1 MKRLTAYVS
10 GSVQKTG
17 YRAKVAD
24 FARMLG
30 LKGTV
35 ENLDDSRVKILAEGN
50 EDKLKWF
57 EEAINIHDN
66 LIQVTSIE
74 REYSEPKGDFSR
86 FYKLVDKGETD
97 SRLDT
102 AASHLN
108 NLVGAVNNLNENLG
122 KKMDVMIDSNQNL
135 GKKMDVMI
143 DSNENLGKKMDVMID
158 SNENLGKKM
167 DVMIDSN
174 QNLGKKMDVMID
186 SNENLGKK
194 MDVMI
199 DSNENLG
206 KKMDVMV
213 DLQRETLN
221 SQENL
226 LEEVQESRKDLKG
239 YLEQRFEK
247 LESEVTEMR
256 AALREKGII

>member
-17 YRAKVAD
+17 YRAKVTD

-57 EEAINIHDN
+57 EEAININDN
-66 LIQVTSIE
+66 LIQVSSIE
-74 REYSEPKGDFSR
+74 REYSEPMGDFSR

-108 NLVGAVNNLNENLG
+108 NLIGALNNLNDNLGRKMDVMIDLNDNLG
-122 KKMDVMIDSNQNL
+122 KKMDA
-135 GKKMDVMI
+135 
-143 DSNENLGKKMDVMID
+143 
-158 SNENLGKKM
+158 
-167 DVMIDSN
+167 
-174 QNLGKKMDVMID
+174 
-186 SNENLGKK
+186 
-194 MDVMI
+194 
-199 DSNENLG
+199 
-206 KKMDVMV
+206 MV

-221 SQENL
+221 AQENL

>member
-1 MKRLTAYVS
+1 MMKRFTAYVS
-10 GSVQKTG
+10 GRVQETG

-57 EEAINIHDN
+57 EEAININDN
-66 LIQVTSIE
+66 LIQVSSIE
-74 REYSEPKGDFSR
+74 REYSEPMGDFSR

-108 NLVGAVNNLNENLG
+108 KLIGAVNNLNDNLG
-122 KKMDVMIDSNQNL
+122 KKMDTMIDSNHNLGNKMDIMIDSNDNL
-135 GKKMDVMI
+135 GKKMDTMI
-143 DSNENLGKKMDVMID
+143 DLNHNLGKKMDIMID
-158 SNENLGKKM
+158 
-167 DVMIDSN
+167 
-174 QNLGKKMDVMID
+174 
-186 SNENLGKK
+186 
-194 MDVMI
+194 
-199 DSNENLG
+199 
-206 KKMDVMV
+206 
-213 DLQRETLN
+213 LQSETLN
-221 SQENL
+221 AQENL
-226 LEEVQESRKDLKG
+226 LEEVHESRKDLKG

>member
-1 MKRLTAYVS
+1 MKRLTAYIS

-57 EEAINIHDN
+57 EEAININDN
-66 LIQVTSIE
+66 LIQVSSIE

-86 FYKLVDKGETD
+86 FYMLVDKGETD
-97 SRLDT
+97 SQLDT

-108 NLVGAVNNLNENLG
+108 NLIGAVNNLNDNLG
-122 KKMDVMIDSNQNL
+122 AKMDVMIDLNNNL
-135 GKKMDVMI
+135 GRKMDA
-143 DSNENLGKKMDVMID
+143 
-158 SNENLGKKM
+158 
-167 DVMIDSN
+167 
-174 QNLGKKMDVMID
+174 
-186 SNENLGKK
+186 
-194 MDVMI
+194 
-199 DSNENLG
+199 
-206 KKMDVMV
+206 MV

-221 SQENL
+221 AQESL

>member
-1 MKRLTAYVS
+1 MMKRLTAYVS

-30 LKGTV
+30 LRGTV

-57 EEAINIHDN
+57 EEALIINDN
-66 LIQVTSIE
+66 LIQVSSIE
-74 REYSEPKGDFSR
+74 REYSEPMGDFSR

-108 NLVGAVNNLNENLG
+108 NLIGAVNNLNDNLG
-122 KKMDVMIDSNQNL
+122 RKMDVMIGLNDNMGNKMDVIIDLNDNLGRKMDVIIDLNDNLGRKMDVMID
-135 GKKMDVMI
+135 
-143 DSNENLGKKMDVMID
+143 
-158 SNENLGKKM
+158 
-167 DVMIDSN
+167 
-174 QNLGKKMDVMID
+174 
-186 SNENLGKK
+186 
-194 MDVMI
+194 
-199 DSNENLG
+199 
-206 KKMDVMV
+206 
-213 DLQRETLN
+213 LQREALD

-226 LEEVQESRKDLKG
+226 LEEVHESRKDLKG

>member
-17 YRAKVAD
+17 YRAKVTD

-57 EEAINIHDN
+57 EEAININDN
-66 LIQVTSIE
+66 LIQVSSIE
-74 REYSEPKGDFSR
+74 REYSEPMGDFSR

-108 NLVGAVNNLNENLG
+108 NLIGAVNNLNDNLGRKMDVMIDLNDNLG
-122 KKMDVMIDSNQNL
+122 KKMDA
-135 GKKMDVMI
+135 
-143 DSNENLGKKMDVMID
+143 
-158 SNENLGKKM
+158 
-167 DVMIDSN
+167 
-174 QNLGKKMDVMID
+174 
-186 SNENLGKK
+186 
-194 MDVMI
+194 
-199 DSNENLG
+199 
-206 KKMDVMV
+206 MV

-221 SQENL
+221 AQENL

>member
-1 MKRLTAYVS
+1 MMKRLTAYVS

-57 EEAINIHDN
+57 EEAININDN
-66 LIQVTSIE
+66 LIQVSSIE
-74 REYSEPKGDFSR
+74 REYSEPMGDFSK

-108 NLVGAVNNLNENLG
+108 NLIGAVNNLNDNLG
-122 KKMDVMIDSNQNL
+122 RKMDVMIDLNHNL
-135 GKKMDVMI
+135 GNKMDVII
-143 DSNENLGKKMDVMID
+143 DLNDNLGRKMDA
-158 SNENLGKKM
+158 
-167 DVMIDSN
+167 
-174 QNLGKKMDVMID
+174 
-186 SNENLGKK
+186 
-194 MDVMI
+194 
-199 DSNENLG
+199 
-206 KKMDVMV
+206 MV

-221 SQENL
+221 AQENL

>member
-1 MKRLTAYVS
+1 MMKRLTAYVS

-57 EEAINIHDN
+57 EEAININDN
-66 LIQVTSIE
+66 LIQVSSIE

-86 FYKLVDKGETD
+86 FYKLVEKGETD

-108 NLVGAVNNLNENLG
+108 NLIGAVNNLNDNLG
-122 KKMDVMIDSNQNL
+122 GKMDDMI
-135 GKKMDVMI
+135 
-143 DSNENLGKKMDVMID
+143 
-158 SNENLGKKM
+158 
-167 DVMIDSN
+167 
-174 QNLGKKMDVMID
+174 
-186 SNENLGKK
+186 
-194 MDVMI
+194 
-199 DSNENLG
+199 
-206 KKMDVMV
+206 

-221 SQENL
+221 AQENL
-226 LEEVQESRKDLKG
+226 LEEVHESRKDLKG

>member
-17 YRAKVAD
+17 YRARVTD

-57 EEAINIHDN
+57 EEAININDN
-66 LIQVTSIE
+66 LIQVSSIE
-74 REYSEPKGDFSR
+74 REYSEPMGDFSR

-108 NLVGAVNNLNENLG
+108 NLIGAVNNLNDNLGRKMDVMIDLNDNLG
-122 KKMDVMIDSNQNL
+122 KKMDA
-135 GKKMDVMI
+135 
-143 DSNENLGKKMDVMID
+143 
-158 SNENLGKKM
+158 
-167 DVMIDSN
+167 
-174 QNLGKKMDVMID
+174 
-186 SNENLGKK
+186 
-194 MDVMI
+194 
-199 DSNENLG
+199 
-206 KKMDVMV
+206 MV

-221 SQENL
+221 AQENL